1 MTAQE
6 LYDYYIAH
14 GADRDLITAT
24 TAKSELIDIAQNFDV
39 HGLDVSGIAAQ
50 DFARC
55 FNADFAA
62 DLIDG
67 VPEEIRSTLLDGFLP
82 EFVYYELYDI
92 TDIAADWSG
101 RFTDIVIADG
111 NVMEFKFRDSCDEI
125 RYFGRRHPGDIF
137 RIGNPAPVVWWPPY
151 LDAEL

>member
-6 LYDYYIAH
+6 LFDYYIAH

-24 TAKSELIDIAQNFDV
+24 TAKCELIGMAQI
-39 HGLDVSGIAAQ
+39 LDVSGISAP

-55 FNADFAA
+55 FNSDFAA

-67 VPEEIRSTLLDGFLP
+67 VPESIRSTLLDGFLP
-82 EFVYYELYDI
+82 EFVYDELYDI
-92 TDIAADWSG
+92 CDIAADWNG

-125 RYFGRRHPGDIF
+125 RLFGRRDPDDIF
-137 RIGNPAPVVWWPPY
+137 RFGNPAPVVWWPPY